1 MQGSNGDT
9 DIENRLMNKGWG
21 RSRRK
26 DRVGYMQRETQK
38 LVFPYVKQIA
48 DGNVLYDSEN

>member
-1 MQGSNGDT
+1 MQGRNGDT